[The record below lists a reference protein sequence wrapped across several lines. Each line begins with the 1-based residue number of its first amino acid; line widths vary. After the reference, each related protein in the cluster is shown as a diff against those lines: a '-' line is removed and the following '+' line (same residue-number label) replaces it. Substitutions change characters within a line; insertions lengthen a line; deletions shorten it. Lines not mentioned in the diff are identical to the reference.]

1 MVHVYYH
8 EQIANA
14 KKIPVYAIPVSK

>member
-14 KKIPVYAIPVSK
+14 KKIPVYAILSK